1 MSPEDLSARLRATFV
16 QELEDQLRMMD
27 ASLLALE
34 AHPGDAEAIR
44 TLFRAAHSVKGAAR
58 VAGVGIVE
66 EACHALEELF
76 AEVRDGRRTLSG
88 GDFSLLFAATDALE
102 EVARR
107 LRANESLDDST
118 LPAVIERIRRAGDG
132 AAGSADVPGGAQRVA
147 PTEQAQ
153 DVARARPGDARAGDA
168 GAEVASVESDRT
180 ASSQQAEADDAVTHD
195 TTTAAPELQAQPH
208 PAPAPVAPESVRVSA
223 DKLDELGGWASDLLT
238 TSGAVATHPR
248 ELEQLVQELARWA
261 GEWRQMAREY
271 TEVRLRDE
279 HGELDRHLHQMVEQ
293 LSQITRGAY
302 DQARVLARATD
313 DILTGVRGL
322 RMRGFADAVQALPRA
337 VRDVASATG
346 KQAELIIE
354 GEDVEADRIVI
365 DALREPLLHLV
376 RNAVDH
382 GIESPAERSARG
394 KPAQGTVRVTAAM
407 EQGRLRITVEDDGRG
422 LDTAAIRRRI
432 REQGEEVPAEARA
445 LARRLLAGG
454 VTTREQ
460 ATNISGRGVGLDLVR
475 SAMERIGGSL
485 DVAWREG
492 RFTRFLIDS
501 PPSPATLRAVI
512 VEASDQLFALP
523 IGQVERVER
532 VRAAQVHEVEG
543 RPALALGDAPVPI
556 ATLAGVMGP
565 PLRERTEL
573 DGAPALLLRAGAD
586 ALALVVDAVTDE
598 REVVVRPLER
608 RAHVSHVSGGALL
621 PNGRIALVLVA
632 RSLVEAGLQ
641 RELTL
646 PHVARPDDAAQRGAH
661 VLVVDDS
668 ITTRTLEQSVLEAAG
683 YRVTVAVDGQDA
695 WEKMLNEP
703 VDLIVSDVEMPR
715 MTGFDLCRRVR
726 GSKRFAEVPVVLVTG
741 METAEDRALGL
752 EVGADAYILKSS
764 FDQGVLLDTIRQL
777 IG

>member
-107 LRANESLDDST
+107 LRANASLEEST

-132 AAGSADVPGGAQRVA
+132 AAGGTDVRGGPERAA
-147 PTEQAQ
+147 PAEQAQ
-153 DVARARPGDARAGDA
+153 DPAARARPEDAHVRD
-168 GAEVASVESDRT
+168 VAPVESDRT
-180 ASSQQAEADDAVTHD
+180 ASLQRAEADDAVTQD
-195 TTTAAPELQAQPH
+195 TTAAAPEPQPQ
-208 PAPAPVAPESVRVSA
+208 PAPAPVAAESVRVSA

-248 ELEQLVQELARWA
+248 ELEQLVQQLARWA
-261 GEWRQMAREY
+261 GEWRTMAREY

-293 LSQITRGAY
+293 FSQITRGAY

-346 KQAELIIE
+346 KQVELIIE

-394 KPAQGTVRVTAAM
+394 KPAQGTVRVMAAM

-454 VTTREQ
+454 VTTREE

-492 RFTRFLIDS
+492 RFTRFMIDS

-565 PLRERTEL
+565 PLRDRTEL

-586 ALALVVDAVTDE
+586 ALALVVDAVSDE

-646 PHVARPDDAAQRGAH
+646 PHVARPDDALERGAH